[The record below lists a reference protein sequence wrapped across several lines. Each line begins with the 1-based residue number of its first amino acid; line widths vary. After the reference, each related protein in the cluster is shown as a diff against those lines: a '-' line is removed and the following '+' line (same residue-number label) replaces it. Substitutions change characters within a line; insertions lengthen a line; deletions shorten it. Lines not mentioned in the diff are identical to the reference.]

1 MKMGKSLKFWM
12 GWAILAFFIASVH
25 LFSQETETIIS
36 PSTRQTPKLCP
47 DSFDKQSEVP
57 FSFLSKS
64 GSKMQF
70 SLAKNAK
77 YALAPVSDNTN
88 SLISNII
95 SANTRFGFKLFKEIV
110 EQEGEKNIFI
120 SPLSVSIALAMTYN
134 GAAGETEKAMAK
146 TLELQEMSLLEV
158 NRANAKLS
166 DSLLNPDSGIQLN
179 LANSLWAHKSVE
191 FRKAFMKNNQEFYK
205 AQIRNL
211 DLSDPRSLEIINR
224 WGKEKTQ
231 GKIDEIVDP
240 SDLDAILFLINAVY
254 FKGAWSVGFSKEY
267 TKERDFTLLD
277 GSRKR
282 VPMMMSQSDRYSYYR
297 GDSFQAVELPYGNE
311 KTSLYLFLPDRE
323 SSLQEFCQKLNRDS
337 WESWMSGFR
346 RELVGVVLPRL
357 RLEYEIKLNVVLKA
371 LGMGIAFTSRANFE
385 KMCTGTAF
393 IDYVAHKSFAD
404 VNEEGTEAAA
414 VTVVKMKRG
423 GHQTLVFDRPFFLA
437 IRDNV
442 TGAILFMGL
451 IIKP

>member
-1 MKMGKSLKFWM
+1 MSKSLKFWM
-12 GWAILAFFIASVH
+12 GWTIFTFLFVSVH

-36 PSTRQTPKLCP
+36 PSTRQTSKHYPGIY
-47 DSFDKQSEVP
+47 DKQSEVP
-57 FSFLSKS
+57 FSLLSKS
-64 GSKMQF
+64 GNEMQF
-70 SLAKNAK
+70 SLVKNTR
-77 YALAPVSDNTN
+77 YRVAPVSDNTD
-88 SLISNII
+88 SLIGNIV
-95 SANTRFGFKLFKEIV
+95 SANTKFGFKLFKEIV

-146 TLELQEMSLLEV
+146 ALELQDMSLLQV
-158 NRANAKLS
+158 NKANAMLS
-166 DSLLNPDSGIQLN
+166 DSLMNRESRIQLN
-179 LANSLWAHKSVE
+179 LANSLWADRGVE
-191 FRKAFMKNNQEFYK
+191 FRKTFMRNNQEFYE
-205 AQIRNL
+205 AEIRNL
-211 DLSDPRSLEIINR
+211 DLSDPRSLEIINH
-224 WGKEKTQ
+224 WCKEKTQ

-254 FKGAWSVGFSKEY
+254 FKGAWSVGFSEEY
-267 TKERDFTLLD
+267 TQEKDFTLLD

-282 VPMMMSQSDRYSYYR
+282 VSMMMSQSERYSYYR
-297 GDSFQAVELPYGNE
+297 GDSFQAVELPYSSE
-311 KTSLYLFLPDRE
+311 KASLYLFLPDKE

-357 RLEYEIKLNVVLKA
+357 RLEYEIKLNAVLKA

-385 KMCTGTAF
+385 KMCTGPAF
-393 IDYVAHKSFAD
+393 IDYVAHKSFVD

-442 TGAILFMGL
+442 TGAILFMGF
-451 IIKP
+451 IIEP